1 MTNRNLLQF
10 KPWTNIE
17 LDSGEL
23 PPDSPYSR
31 DVWDVRELG
40 AQSLTIAQQYGHYKL
55 DFSTIEQPWL
65 RTAIKKFIKYRLS
78 NSAFT
83 TVANSLDS
91 MRHFAEF
98 LSESYPDLLP
108 SEMNRAI
115 VLDYLTFLANA
126 KYQARRGF
134 ERQAVADRLLS
145 PRTRQARIYILRLFI
160 DTCIR
165 NHWLDFPAEPMVY
178 PEDLPPR
185 VKSQPRFIPD
195 EVIEQLN
202 AKIDLLPEP
211 YMRMVL
217 ILEEGGMRISELC
230 TIKFDCI
237 FQDASGD
244 WWLKYY
250 QSKMKKDHTIT
261 ISKEIVAVIQ
271 EQQQFIRENLG
282 DDYEFLFCARTVAGK
297 REAKKLDK
305 RFPCI
310 PKPPNSAT
318 LNHQLNVLAEI
329 ADIRDVSGKLWHFSA
344 HQFRHSVGTSMI
356 NRKVPL
362 HIVAR
367 YLGHESLQMT
377 LVYAHIHDETLKEEF
392 AKLNHK
398 IVDIAGTVIEDRTV
412 LDENDLQ
419 WFKQHVHAQAL
430 PNGSCALPAVQKQCP
445 HANAC
450 LTCTHFRT
458 TPEFLN
464 QHKVQ
469 LAQTEQIIEK
479 AKENGW
485 ERQVEMNER
494 IAQNLRKIIQSLESE
509 NEA

>member
-10 KPWTNIE
+10 KPWTSIGH
-17 LDSGEL
+17 DSGDL
-23 PPDSPYSR
+23 PPDSPYAK
-31 DVWDVRELG
+31 DVWDIRELG
-40 AQSLTIAQQYGHYKL
+40 AQGLNIAQQYSKYKL
-55 DFSTIEQPWL
+55 DFSAIQQPWL
-65 RTAIKKFIKYRLS
+65 KVATKKFIKYRLS
-78 NSAFT
+78 NCSFT

-98 LSESYPDLLP
+98 LYESYPDLLP
-108 SEMNRAI
+108 LEMSRAV
-115 VLDYLTFLANA
+115 VLNYLTFLANA

-134 ERQAVADRLLS
+134 PRQAVADRLLS
-145 PRTRQARIYILRLFI
+145 PRTRQTRIYTLRLFI

-165 NHWLDFPAEPMVY
+165 NQWLDFPAEPMVY
-178 PEDLPPR
+178 PEDLPSR
-185 VKSQPRFIPD
+185 VKNQPRFIPNK
-195 EVIEQLN
+195 VIEQLN

-217 ILEEGGMRISELC
+217 VLEECGMRISELC

-237 FQDASGD
+237 SQDTSGD
-244 WWLKYY
+244 WWLQYY
-250 QSKMKKDHTIT
+250 QSKMKKEHTII

-282 DDYEFLFCARTVAGK
+282 DDYEFLFCARTVFGNSG
-297 REAKKLDK
+297 KLD
-305 RFPCI
+305 RGFFCV
-310 PKPPNSAT
+310 PKPPSSAT
-318 LNHQLNVLAEI
+318 LNHQLNVLAEV
-329 ADIRDVSGKLWHFSA
+329 ADIRDVSGKRWHFSA
-344 HQFRHSVGTSMI
+344 HQFRHTVGASMV
-356 NRKVPL
+356 NRKVPI
-362 HIVAR
+362 HIIAR

-377 LVYAHIHDETLKEEF
+377 MVYAHIHDETLKEEF
-392 AKLNHK
+392 FKLNHK
-398 IVDIAGTVIEDRTV
+398 IVDVAGTVIEDRTV
-412 LDENDLQ
+412 MDDNDLQ

-430 PNGSCALPAVQKQCP
+430 PNGSCALPTVQKQCP

-458 TPEFLN
+458 TLEFLN

-494 IAQNLRKIIQSLESE
+494 IAQNLRKIIQSLESGD
-509 NEA
+509 EA